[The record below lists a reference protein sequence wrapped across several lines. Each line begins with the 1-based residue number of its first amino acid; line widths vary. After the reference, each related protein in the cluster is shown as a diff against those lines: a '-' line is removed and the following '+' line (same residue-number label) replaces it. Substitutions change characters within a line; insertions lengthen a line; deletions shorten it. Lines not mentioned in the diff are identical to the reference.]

1 MGKDS
6 GQIASCYTGR
16 LRFDFPNQIDR
27 NALPS
32 LLNKEEEVACFI
44 HLLFQILCLGAEI
57 LDIQKFWSNKMT
69 KIFSSITY
77 KTSKKSIL
85 HSSMCGSY
93 SSHFSTHACLAY
105 EIQFGSA

>member
-16 LRFDFPNQIDR
+16 LRFDFPNQMDR

-44 HLLFQILCLGAEI
+44 HLVFQILCLCAGI
-57 LDIQKFWSNKMT
+57 LDIQKFWRNKMT
-69 KIFSSITY
+69 IKYSLQSHIKLQKNQYCTHLCVDHIAATF
-77 KTSKKSIL
+77 L
-85 HSSMCGSY
+85 HM
-93 SSHFSTHACLAY
+93 HV
-105 EIQFGSA
+105 